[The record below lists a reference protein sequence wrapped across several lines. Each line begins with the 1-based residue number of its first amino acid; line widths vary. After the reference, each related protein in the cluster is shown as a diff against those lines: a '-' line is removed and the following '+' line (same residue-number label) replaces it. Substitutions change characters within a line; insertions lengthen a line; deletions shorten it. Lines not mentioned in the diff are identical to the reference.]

1 MNKYNAKKVSLDGY
15 AFDSIRESE
24 RYQELKLLEKAGEIR
39 ALRVHPVINL
49 QPAFMYRGTRIRGI
63 LYESDFYYVEEHD
76 GIGIDVYEDVKGFET
91 PVFKLKWKLL
101 LFQYQLSPIEFR
113 IVR

>member
-1 MNKYNAKKVSLDGY
+1 VTADGY

-39 ALRVHPVINL
+39 TLKVHPTIKL
-49 QPAFMYRGTRIRGI
+49 QPAFMYRGTRIKEI
-63 LYESDFYYVEEHD
+63 SYESDFYYVEEHD

-101 LFQYQLSPIEFR
+101 LFQYRLAPVEFR

>member
-24 RYQELKLLEKAGEIR
+24 RYQELKLLEKAGKIR
-39 ALRVHPVINL
+39 ALKIHPVINL
-49 QPAFMYRGTRIRGI
+49 QPAFTYRGTMIRGI
-63 LYESDFYYVEEHD
+63 LYEADFYYVEEHD
-76 GIGIDVYEDVKGFET
+76 GKGIEVYEDVKGFET